1 MFLMTAARE
10 ADTVESTESRLSF
23 TLDHVLCS
31 FSRNSL
37 AGVAAALG
45 AAGAVQGGHLVVQN
59 ELELLAAGAVAE
71 LQIQAPPH
79 HSRQLQARRLA
90 VILDQGTHIRH
101 RFHVNCQGYCR
112 TQGTF
117 LNCHAYHVRIIFSRH
132 NSNKIFTLY
141 VSRVVRSYVR
151 KLVSSIQ
158 RMYSSTAHPGA
169 PESL

>member
-1 MFLMTAARE
+1 MTAARE

-37 AGVAAALG
+37 ESLPPSGLPELYKVAILLSRMNRI
-45 AAGAVQGGHLVVQN
+45 Q
-59 ELELLAAGAVAE
+59 LLAAGAVAE

-117 LNCHAYHVRIIFSRH
+117 SNCHAYHVRIIFSCH

>member
-1 MFLMTAARE
+1 MTAARE

-59 ELELLAAGAVAE
+59 EPDSAAGAVAE

-90 VILDQGTHIRH
+90 VILDQGTHIRN

-117 LNCHAYHVRIIFSRH
+117 
-132 NSNKIFTLY
+132 
-141 VSRVVRSYVR
+141 
-151 KLVSSIQ
+151 
-158 RMYSSTAHPGA
+158 
-169 PESL
+169 

>member
-1 MFLMTAARE
+1 MTAARE

-45 AAGAVQGGHLVVQN
+45 AAG
-59 ELELLAAGAVAE
+59 AAGAVAE

-117 LNCHAYHVRIIFSRH
+117 SNCHAYHVRIIFSCH